1 MESLVTWF
9 ATTLGP
15 YISEKAVVFLIS
27 MMPLLELRGG
37 LLASSLLKVSAVQAI
52 PICIIGNILPIPFIL
67 LFIKKIFQWMK
78 KIKCFRGLI
87 EKLENRAMG
96 RSEKIQQYEFWG
108 LVLFVGIPLP
118 GTGAWTGALI
128 ASLLGIDIK
137 KSSLA
142 ILCGI
147 AMATVIMYCELNKKM
162 DNRLSWMNVRR
173 QLFQFLWTTNDML
186 CLYELLMTAGIIKIT
201 SPDQ

>member
-1 MESLVTWF
+1 MVCHNFRTLYIGESSRF
-9 ATTLGP
+9 
-15 YISEKAVVFLIS
+15 SDS

-78 KIKCFRGLI
+78 KVKCFRGLI
-87 EKLENRAMG
+87 VKLENRAMG

-118 GTGAWTGALI
+118 GTGAWTGALV
-128 ASLLGIDIK
+128 ASLLGIDWK
-137 KSSLA
+137 KAFGA
-142 ILCGI
+142 IVVGVC
-147 AMATVIMYCELNKKM
+147 MASVIMYI
-162 DNRLSWMNVRR
+162 LSYVVIG
-173 QLFQFLWTTNDML
+173 
-186 CLYELLMTAGIIKIT
+186 GIFG
-201 SPDQ
+201 

>member
-78 KIKCFRGLI
+78 KVKCFRGLI
-87 EKLENRAMG
+87 VKLENRAMG

-118 GTGAWTGALI
+118 GTGAWTGALV
-128 ASLLGIDIK
+128 ASLLHMKFGK
-137 KSSLA
+137 AFGA
-142 ILCGI
+142 ILVGI
-147 AMATVIMYCELNKKM
+147 ALATVIMSI
-162 DNRLSWMNVRR
+162 LSYGVLGV
-173 QLFQFLWTTNDML
+173 LF
-186 CLYELLMTAGIIKIT
+186 G
-201 SPDQ
+201 